1 MNDLL
6 IKSTTTNASKIINI
20 KDSYPFKISHQNNKY
35 EMQEL
40 FKLRLHDK
48 GEISGLF
55 KSNKIKI
62 GNVGELILRYHYQE
76 SNMPLHH

>member
-6 IKSTTTNASKIINI
+6 IKSTTNAPKIINI
-20 KDSYPFKISHQNNKY
+20 KDSYPFKTSHQNSKY

-40 FKLRLHDK
+40 FKPHHHDK

-55 KSNKIKI
+55 KSNKTKI
-62 GNVGELILRYHYQE
+62 GSIGELTLRYHYQE
-76 SNMPLHH
+76 SNMPHHH